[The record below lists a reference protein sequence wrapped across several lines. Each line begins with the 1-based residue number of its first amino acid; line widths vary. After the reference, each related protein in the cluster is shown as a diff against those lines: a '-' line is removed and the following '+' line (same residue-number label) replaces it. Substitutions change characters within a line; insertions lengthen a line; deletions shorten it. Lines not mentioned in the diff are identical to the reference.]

1 MEKIVEES
9 NIIYMIVIK
18 HKQSS
23 ISNILKEYPN
33 AEIFDVTSKVGA
45 INEYDFGKGTP
56 DIKSMWNTLDF
67 EPGAGPFAHI
77 ILNNTYLDNLYG

>member
-1 MEKIVEES
+1 
-9 NIIYMIVIK
+9 MIVIK

-23 ISNILKEYPN
+23 LSNILKEFPN

>member
-1 MEKIVEES
+1 
-9 NIIYMIVIK
+9 MIVIK

-23 ISNILKEYPN
+23 LSNILKEFPN

-45 INEYDFGKGTP
+45 INEYDFGEGTP